1 MAAFRKARNRLRTEA
16 RLCGLSCLT
25 DEEEAAMDIALD
37 KVCDIIVRARAIDVR
52 DGDAETISGSNPTD
66 DANALTLVESPDDA
80 TEEELREVIAGL
92 NEDERHD
99 LIALVY
105 IGRGDMEPEEW
116 VEAVRLAREREDA
129 SSVSAADWLLGIPNL
144 GDLLDEGLAALG
156 RSCA

>member
-1 MAAFRKARNRLRTEA
+1 
-16 RLCGLSCLT
+16 
-25 DEEEAAMDIALD
+25 MDIALD
-37 KVCDIIVRARAIDVR
+37 KVCDIIERARAVDVKE
-52 DGDAETISGSNPTD
+52 GDTDPASGSNPVD
-66 DANALTLVESPDDA
+66 DGDIDALVANPDDA
-80 TEEELREVIAGL
+80 TEEEMREVIAGL

-129 SSVSAADWLLGIPNL
+129 SSVSTADWLLGIPNL

>member
-1 MAAFRKARNRLRTEA
+1 
-16 RLCGLSCLT
+16 
-25 DEEEAAMDIALD
+25 MDIALD

-52 DGDAETISGSNPTD
+52 DGDAETISGSNPID
-66 DANALTLVESPDDA
+66 DANALTLVETPDDA
-80 TEEELREVIAGL
+80 TEQELREVIAGL

-105 IGRGDMEPEEW
+105 IGRGDLEPEEW

-129 SSVSAADWLLGIPNL
+129 MSISAADWLLGIPNL
-144 GDLLDEGLAALG
+144 GDLLDEGLAAMG

>member
-1 MAAFRKARNRLRTEA
+1 
-16 RLCGLSCLT
+16 
-25 DEEEAAMDIALD
+25 MDIALD
-37 KVCDIIVRARAIDVR
+37 KVCEIILRARAIDVKEANT
-52 DGDAETISGSNPTD
+52 DPASGSNPID
-66 DANALTLVESPDDA
+66 DANLDMLITNPDDA

-105 IGRGDMEPEEW
+105 IGRGDLEPEEW

-129 SSVSAADWLLGIPNL
+129 MSISAADWLLGIPNL

-156 RSCA
+156 RSCAE

>member
-1 MAAFRKARNRLRTEA
+1 
-16 RLCGLSCLT
+16 
-25 DEEEAAMDIALD
+25 MDIALD

-66 DANALTLVESPDDA
+66 DANALTLVESEDDA
-80 TEEELREVIAGL
+80 TEEEMREVIAGL

-105 IGRGDMEPEEW
+105 IGRGDLEPEEW

-129 SSVSAADWLLGIPNL
+129 MSISAADWLLGIPNL
-144 GDLLDEGLAALG
+144 PDLLDEGLATLG
-156 RSCA
+156 RSCAE